1 MFWTNTSLRFTNY
14 IVSKVF
20 SPKQNTLGG
29 EQIQL
34 SIYGSPDAT
43 APYAIQLAIFEILL
57 VQNNVQTC
65 FGNHTLYFFLVL
77 ISQFGEYS
85 TSEEKFV

>member
-1 MFWTNTSLRFTNY
+1 VHIST
-14 IVSKVF
+14 
-20 SPKQNTLGG
+20 
-29 EQIQL
+29 ED
-34 SIYGSPDAT
+34 SPDAT